1 MGGAVAGGGGVTQWF
16 STQPFRRS
24 TTPTSVCL
32 NGRGPTCALNVFT
45 GRIRRFEQV
54 QTAGGEFA
62 AELDWNLCVFC
73 FDLNSAPDDRLDA
86 TYITN
91 THASKVT
98 SRLVLSFK
106 SGKTKSH
113 LHVTRERR
121 PTGCRKKGNTF
132 LLTQILFFT
141 DSHRQST
148 ISSVSVWSPPVFYC
162 AAVLFS
168 HLLTFSAGVTTVL
181 SRGGGASLSLE
192 LLFLHLRWKQ
202 SKIQLTTW
210 CKIMF

>member
-1 MGGAVAGGGGVTQWF
+1 MGGAVAGGGGGVTQWF

-62 AELDWNLCVFC
+62 AELDWKRVKSVCVFC
-73 FDLNSAPDDRLDA
+73 FNLNSAPDDRLDA

-91 THASKVT
+91 THANKVT

-148 ISSVSVWSPPVFYC
+148 ISSVSVWSPF
-162 AAVLFS
+162 F
-168 HLLTFSAGVTTVL
+168 LLC
-181 SRGGGASLSLE
+181 SR
-192 LLFLHLRWKQ
+192 F
-202 SKIQLTTW
+202 ILTPAH
-210 CKIMF
+210 F

>member
-1 MGGAVAGGGGVTQWF
+1 MGGAVAGRGYSVIF
-16 STQPFRRS
+16 H
-24 TTPTSVCL
+24 TTFQTLNHSYLCLSEWERPHMCSECIHRQDQTVRTSANCW
-32 NGRGPTCALNVFT
+32 
-45 GRIRRFEQV
+45 GRICSGARLERV
-54 QTAGGEFA
+54 KSV
-62 AELDWNLCVFC
+62 CVFC
-73 FDLNSAPDDRLDA
+73 FNLNSAPDDRLDA

-91 THASKVT
+91 THANKVT

-148 ISSVSVWSPPVFYC
+148 ISSVSVWSPFFFIVQPFY
-162 AAVLFS
+162 S
-168 HLLTFSAGVTTVL
+168 HTCSLLAQVWPQSCRGEAG
-181 SRGGGASLSLE
+181 
-192 LLFLHLRWKQ
+192 LHYH
-202 SKIQLTTW
+202 
-210 CKIMF
+210 